1 MLLIHRLAPACPSV
15 VAVQK
20 ISVFG
25 TELIRLPLT
34 ELSKVNTINQFLKFL
49 TN

>member
-25 TELIRLPLT
+25 TELIT
-34 ELSKVNTINQFLKFL
+34 
-49 TN
+49 